1 MNRCAHA
8 GWLLLCAVDGPL
20 LASGSLRR
28 KCLPDFTCGHLG
40 EAEPAFLPQGP
51 LASPRPVLRAGD
63 REAAP

>member
-1 MNRCAHA
+1 MNRCTHP
-8 GWLLLCAVDGPL
+8 GWLLLCAVVGPL

-28 KCLPDFTCGHLG
+28 KCLHSVYGHLG

-51 LASPRPVLRAGD
+51 LASPSD